1 MGLDTRCM
9 MQVSLVRMQ
18 VTYEMKIQFNDLPIR
33 RCLVPQSNPTQGF
46 QESQKPKMSFHF
58 EGSSS
63 MRRNLPLHCFGLILI
78 LTWNALNVR
87 R

>member
-1 MGLDTRCM
+1 
-9 MQVSLVRMQ
+9 
-18 VTYEMKIQFNDLPIR
+18 MKIQFNGWPIR
-33 RCLVPQSNPTQGF
+33 RCFVPQSNLTQGF

-63 MRRNLPLHCFGLILI
+63 MRRNLPLHCCGLILI
-78 LTWNALNVR
+78 LTWTALNVR

>member
-1 MGLDTRCM
+1 
-9 MQVSLVRMQ
+9 
-18 VTYEMKIQFNDLPIR
+18 MKIQFNDWPIR

-63 MRRNLPLHCFGLILI
+63 MRRNLPHCFDVT
-78 LTWNALNVR
+78 LTLTSLNVR